1 MELLITG
8 ILTAIGTLLLVV
20 EVVLIPGLGL
30 TGLLGAGAM
39 LGAVIYA
46 FTCISSLAGWST
58 LLIIILIIAALIM
71 WAAYGKTLDKMALKK
86 NINSTSAD
94 KEAQSIKVGDEGR
107 TVTRLALIGDARFG
121 ARIIEVTTSDGFIDE
136 KADVVV
142 ERISANIIYVKL
154 K

>member
-1 MELLITG
+1 
-8 ILTAIGTLLLVV
+8 
-20 EVVLIPGLGL
+20 
-30 TGLLGAGAM
+30 
-39 LGAVIYA
+39 
-46 FTCISSLAGWST
+46 
-58 LLIIILIIAALIM
+58 M

-107 TVTRLALIGDARFG
+107 TVTRLALIGEARFG
-121 ARIIEVTTSDGFIDE
+121 ERIIEVTSSDGFIDE